1 LSAPPSQTKIS
12 YAASPPRP
20 IKMKLNLKDE
30 PKEWRKS
37 ALLAA
42 LGLALISSA
51 LRWRHVLVTKSWLS
65 VLGVLAVVAVA
76 ALIRPRLFRGYHLF
90 SMRLGFAISRVV
102 GQVIL
107 VLLFIFILTPMGLI
121 LRLAGKDPLQ
131 LKRPANADT
140 FWQAAKDPS
149 PLDRLF

>member
-1 LSAPPSQTKIS
+1 LTIVRGIPLD
-12 YAASPPRP
+12 
-20 IKMKLNLKDE
+20 MKLNLKDE

-42 LGLALISSA
+42 LGLALMCSV
-51 LRWRHVLVTKSWLS
+51 LRWRHILATPTWLVILGALS
-65 VLGVLAVVAVA
+65 AASIA
-76 ALIRPRLFRGYHLF
+76 ALLQPRWFRGYHRF
-90 SMRLGFAISRVV
+90 SMRLGVVLSQFLGRVAL
-102 GQVIL
+102 IL
-107 VLLFIFILTPMGLI
+107 FFLFILTPVGFA

-140 FWQAAKDPS
+140 FWRQTRDAG